1 MTNFQKREKLLNEVI
16 AIADN
21 NYPRLFGAA
30 SVFLTIKE
38 LEIMKTVLEKK

>member
-1 MTNFQKREKLLNEVI
+1 MNTSEKRQKLLDEVVVI
-16 AIADN
+16 AEH

-38 LEIMKTVLEKK
+38 LEIIKTVMEKK